1 MKNDVLLK
9 FGKRVRELR
18 KERQLSQEKLG
29 ELAGLHR
36 TYIGMVERGERNIS
50 LKNLE
55 QIAKAFK
62 VNIDELFRGI

>member
-1 MKNDVLLK
+1 MLK